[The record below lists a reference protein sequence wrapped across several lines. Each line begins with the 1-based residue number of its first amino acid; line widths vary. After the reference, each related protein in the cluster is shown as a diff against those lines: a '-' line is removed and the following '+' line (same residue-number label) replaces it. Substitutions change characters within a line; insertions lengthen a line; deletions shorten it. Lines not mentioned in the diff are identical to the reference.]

1 MCVCVRRSLLFP
13 RPAGLRH
20 GSLGSLLGFFSSPP
34 TAQDEPGGG
43 GAMGG
48 EEEIVRI
55 AKRLDKMVA
64 KKSAEGAIDLLKELK
79 SMPIT
84 LDLLQSTRI
93 GMSVNALRKQA
104 TDEEVITLA
113 KSLIKAWKKLLDASE
128 DKSDER
134 KKNLPASS
142 KESGNPRD
150 QSSTKRQDPPKTP
163 TTPKITTFPP
173 MPVTCDTVRTKCR
186 EMLTS
191 ALQTDGD
198 YVAIGADCE
207 QISAQIEECIYQEVK
222 NTDLKYKNRIRSR
235 LSNLKDSKNPDLR
248 KNVLCGVITPE
259 QIAVMTSEEMASN
272 ELKEI
277 RKAMTKEAI
286 REHQMAKTGGTQTD
300 LFTCGKCKKKNCT
313 YTQVQTRSSD
323 EPMTTF
329 VVCNECGNRWKFC

>member
-1 MCVCVRRSLLFP
+1 
-13 RPAGLRH
+13 
-20 GSLGSLLGFFSSPP
+20 
-34 TAQDEPGGG
+34 
-43 GAMGG
+43 MGG
-48 EEEIVRI
+48 EEEEVLRI

-64 KKSAEGAIDLLKELK
+64 KKSVEGAMDLLKELK

-84 LDLLQSTRI
+84 LHLLQSTRI
-93 GMSVNALRKQA
+93 GMSVNALRKQS
-104 TDEEVITLA
+104 TDEDVIALS

-128 DKSDER
+128 DKRDE
-134 KKNLPASS
+134 KKKSSLPASS
-142 KESGNPRD
+142 SKEMGDSRD
-150 QSSTKRQDPPKTP
+150 QSSIKRQESVKTP

-173 MPVTCDTVRTKCR
+173 VPISCDTVRGKCR

-191 ALQTDGD
+191 ALQTDND

-207 QISAQIEECIYQEVK
+207 QLAGQIEDFIFQDVK

>member
-1 MCVCVRRSLLFP
+1 
-13 RPAGLRH
+13 
-20 GSLGSLLGFFSSPP
+20 
-34 TAQDEPGGG
+34 
-43 GAMGG
+43 MGG
-48 EEEIVRI
+48 EEEEVLRI

-64 KKSAEGAIDLLKELK
+64 KKSVEGAMDLLKELK

-84 LDLLQSTRI
+84 LHLLQSTRI
-93 GMSVNALRKQA
+93 GMSVNALRKQS
-104 TDEEVITLA
+104 TDEEVIALS

-128 DKSDER
+128 DKRDAK
-134 KKNLPASS
+134 KKNSLPESSS
-142 KESGNPRD
+142 KQTGDSRD
-150 QSSTKRQDPPKTP
+150 QSSIKRQESIKSP

-173 MPVTCDTVRTKCR
+173 VPITCDTVRSKCR

-191 ALQTDGD
+191 ALQTDND
-198 YVAIGADCE
+198 YMAIGADCE
-207 QISAQIEECIYQEVK
+207 QLSAQIEEFIFQDVK

-313 YTQVQTRSSD
+313 YTQVRFHGFS
-323 EPMTTF
+323 
-329 VVCNECGNRWKFC
+329 

>member
-1 MCVCVRRSLLFP
+1 
-13 RPAGLRH
+13 
-20 GSLGSLLGFFSSPP
+20 
-34 TAQDEPGGG
+34 
-43 GAMGG
+43 MGG
-48 EEEIVRI
+48 EEEEVLRI

-64 KKSAEGAIDLLKELK
+64 RKSVEGAMDLLKELK

-84 LDLLQSTRI
+84 LHLLQSTRI
-93 GMSVNALRKQA
+93 GMSVNALRKQS
-104 TDEEVITLA
+104 TDEDVIALA

-128 DKSDER
+128 DKRDEK
-134 KKNLPASS
+134 KKNSLSASSS
-142 KESGNPRD
+142 KETGDSRD
-150 QSSTKRQDPPKTP
+150 QSSIKRQESVKTP

-173 MPVTCDTVRTKCR
+173 VPITCDTVRGKCR
-186 EMLTS
+186 NVNF
-191 ALQTDGD
+191 ALQTDN
-198 YVAIGADCE
+198 
-207 QISAQIEECIYQEVK
+207 VK

-235 LSNLKDSKNPDLR
+235 LSNLKDSRTLTSEERLVWSDHPRTNRSDDLR
-248 KNVLCGVITPE
+248 DCHFRNRK
-259 QIAVMTSEEMASN
+259 EMASN

-329 VVCNECGNRWKFC
+329 VFC

>member
-1 MCVCVRRSLLFP
+1 M
-13 RPAGLRH
+13 
-20 GSLGSLLGFFSSPP
+20 
-34 TAQDEPGGG
+34 
-43 GAMGG
+43 
-48 EEEIVRI
+48 
-55 AKRLDKMVA
+55 
-64 KKSAEGAIDLLKELK
+64 DLLKELK

-84 LDLLQSTRI
+84 LGLLQSTRI
-93 GMSVNALRKQA
+93 GISVNALRKQS
-104 TDEEVITLA
+104 TDEEVIALA

-128 DKSDER
+128 EKSDE
-134 KKNLPASS
+134 KKRNSSLPTSSS
-142 KESGNPRD
+142 KESGDSRD
-150 QSSTKRQDPPKTP
+150 QRRQDPPKTP
-163 TTPKITTFPP
+163 TTPKITSFPP
-173 MPVTCDTVRTKCR
+173 VPVTCDTVRNKCR

-191 ALQTDGD
+191 ALQTDND
-198 YVAIGADCE
+198 HVAIGADCE
-207 QISAQIEECIYQEVK
+207 HLAAQIEEFIYQDVK
-222 NTDLKYKNRIRSR
+222 NTDLKYKNRVRSR
-235 LSNLKDSKNPDLR
+235 ISNLKDSKNPDLR

-300 LFTCGKCKKKNCT
+300 LFTCGKCKQKNCT